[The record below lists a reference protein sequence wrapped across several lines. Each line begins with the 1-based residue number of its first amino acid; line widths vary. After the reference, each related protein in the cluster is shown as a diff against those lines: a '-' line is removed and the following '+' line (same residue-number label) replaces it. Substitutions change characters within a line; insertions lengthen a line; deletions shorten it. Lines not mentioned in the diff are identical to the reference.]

1 MGCFLACF
9 GIKKKRKRRK
19 PGNKNLSG
27 EEGHGRYVPL
37 DSDVTVKLDTK
48 PEPIT
53 SDSELK
59 ENPKEAPK
67 LKIKKKVSFNLN
79 VKAYEPIQNYDAYLS
94 EGEEETNLPV
104 SRCEKDSLES
114 SIRSYPQNYRYQK
127 CIEGYDDEE
136 DDIKL
141 EESDFYYDDIYDS
154 CEELDDHCS
163 NNESDDESKIQ
174 EDSSWQLNSA
184 DTKSNHRVTNAQM
197 AIERNNSPMPFLD
210 VSNKEVQRL
219 ESNCHTRDRSVLSP
233 VENLTQWKAIKAQAR
248 SQVKRQKGNIMVEKE
263 QEIPSTTDRSYFPK
277 PKTNFAT
284 ISQLT
289 VPVDASLSNWLV
301 STQKL

>member
-9 GIKKKRKRRK
+9 GFKKKRKRRK

-27 EEGHGRYVPL
+27 EEGHGKYMPL

-53 SDSELK
+53 SDSKLK
-59 ENPKEAPK
+59 ENQKDEPK

-104 SRCEKDSLES
+104 LRCDEDSLES

-127 CIEGYDDEE
+127 CIEGYDDE
-136 DDIKL
+136 DDEIKL

-154 CEELDDHCS
+154 CEELEDDYS
-163 NNESDDESKIQ
+163 NNESDDLSKIQ

-184 DTKSNHRVTNAQM
+184 DMKSNYGVTNF
-197 AIERNNSPMPFLD
+197 PMPFHD
-210 VSNKEVQRL
+210 VSNKDFQRL
-219 ESNCHTRDRSVLSP
+219 ESNCHTRDRSVLNP

-248 SQVKRQKGNIMVEKE
+248 SQFKRQKENIMVEKE
-263 QEIPSTTDRSYFPK
+263 QEIPSTTDPSYFPK
-277 PKTNFAT
+277 AETNFAT